1 MSALRASRPDKDRS
15 FARILRVTPRL
26 PVTDL
31 ARTVGFYTEMLGFRA
46 APPWPADAPTF
57 VVLEQ
62 DDMSLQFYTGEFA
75 GAEPTG
81 HGTIYF
87 DVSDVRAM
95 HRALSGHLPIE
106 WGPEVY
112 WYGRSGRLPADLLGA
127 DQRSADLRTGLRA
140 GAEIA

>member
-62 DDMSLQFYTGEFA
+62 DEMSLQFYTGEQPE
-75 GAEPTG
+75 AEPTG

-112 WYGRSGRLPADLLGA
+112 WYGRREFAVRDPDGYLLIF
-127 DQRSADLRTGLRA
+127 SERTSDPPTCGPD
-140 GAEIA
+140 

>member
-1 MSALRASRPDKDRS
+1 MSAVPAFRPGKDQS
-15 FARILRVTPRL
+15 PARFLKVTPRL
-26 PVTDL
+26 PVADL
-31 ARTVGFYTEMLGFRA
+31 ARTIAFYTEMLRFQAG
-46 APPWPADAPTF
+46 PPSADEPTF

-62 DDMSLQFYTGEFA
+62 DDMSLQFYTGERP

-95 HRALSGHLPIE
+95 HRALAGRLPIE

-112 WYGRSGRLPADLLGA
+112 WYGRREFAVRDPDGYLLIFSEKTSDPPTCGP
-127 DQRSADLRTGLRA
+127 D
-140 GAEIA
+140 